1 MNNHGFYTTIEE
13 GAIGEFSLWE
23 DAAYNIKSA
32 GHGVFFNFKDI
43 EVLLKDQKRNQ

>member
-13 GAIGEFSLWE
+13 GATNEFSLWE
-23 DAAYNIKSA
+23 DAAYNIRSA

-43 EVLLKDQKRNQ
+43 EELLKDQKRNQ